1 MYLEQLSVAGFR
13 GVGSHLEFP
22 LGKRTIFYG
31 PNGSGK
37 SSILQAIPWTIY
49 GKLPGFAGGV
59 FTREDALVNDFLV
72 EGEAEISLALSG
84 DITITRTR
92 AKRKSTTRGKNP
104 LVVPFNTD
112 SPQAALEQLV
122 HLSLEE
128 FFAAV
133 FLHQE
138 TIREFITSTPETR
151 SAAIDRMLG
160 TYLLRTLIK
169 VVDPKVPAKAIA
181 NAEDA
186 TKQLE
191 RQLSQASVISREVIQ
206 ARKEEHGDPAE
217 LPQLLEHIRNDL
229 APISET
235 LALPVPEASLPG
247 LQSSLTAADHAQLH
261 TIRTLE
267 QKVGQLGG
275 LKERY
280 EQTAITGR
288 QLIQERKDR
297 HGGPDGLPDLLEGIL
312 QDATPIAQNLNLP
325 IPNATI
331 GGLERTLTAIPRAQL
346 TVSSGLEKRAAQL
359 DTLGERYQHVSAD
372 VIETL
377 SLPGELETRRTQL
390 QGRIST
396 LNRDIPRLT
405 RQHSQRQ
412 AALQELGQ
420 LRREVEALP
429 AVHDQIKETQRKLEQ
444 LEQASKQGAVY
455 NQILAAG
462 QEYLSGTLPEHC
474 PLCKQSIE
482 DIQALLEILRQETPA
497 HVEKME
503 GERRTARTA
512 LTHTQERATQLERK
526 HTRIEELQM
535 ALAQLPEGLG
545 AQIEERQDK
554 VEKLANDLTTVEA
567 EIAQIEGRIRLA
579 ANYRRRVTDALREI
593 ERALAHPPGEDVPGA
608 LEQEA
613 QVLRTQAA
621 KVQAIDIEP
630 VTSRLA
636 RAKELTQIRQDEL
649 QLQRQLDSLLP
660 EIERALAHPPGEDV
674 PGALEHETQALR
686 TQAAEVQALNFTPIA
701 SEMGRAMQLD
711 EIRKDEARLRQLES
725 SYQTANLQKARL
737 AHRIRR
743 LSALRNALQDIA
755 ETTKRHQ
762 RAIVIGL
769 LTSLD
774 IDCYYQQLDPHPA
787 YRQLQ
792 IEPELTSKGTY
803 NYWIRALTD
812 DRSHGTYVQTRF
824 STSQAN
830 CAAIAIFLAVN
841 QHLSKK
847 LETII
852 LDDPSQSMD
861 PERKQRLAHTLATIP
876 RQVIV
881 ATEDPQMFE
890 FLADAFETPTVHRL
904 APWSEGGAA
913 LVG

>member
-181 NAEDA
+181 NAEYA

-608 LEQEA
+608 LE
-613 QVLRTQAA
+613 
-621 KVQAIDIEP
+621 
-630 VTSRLA
+630 
-636 RAKELTQIRQDEL
+636 
-649 QLQRQLDSLLP
+649 
-660 EIERALAHPPGEDV
+660 
-674 PGALEHETQALR
+674 HETQALR